1 VANQTLIIWF
11 PNGDAEFCV
20 RSDIPSIGERITLRD
35 GEWIVARVENHLDR
49 TVRVTVMPAEVVR
62 DDSWPAPS
70 EVVTRRGQTVRST
83 EVRNRGPDG

>member
-1 VANQTLIIWF
+1 MANQTLIIWF

-20 RSDIPSIGERITLRD
+20 RSDIPSIGERMPLRD
-35 GEWIVARVENHLDR
+35 SEWIVARVENHLDR

-70 EVVTRRGQTVRST
+70 KLLTR
-83 EVRNRGPDG
+83 